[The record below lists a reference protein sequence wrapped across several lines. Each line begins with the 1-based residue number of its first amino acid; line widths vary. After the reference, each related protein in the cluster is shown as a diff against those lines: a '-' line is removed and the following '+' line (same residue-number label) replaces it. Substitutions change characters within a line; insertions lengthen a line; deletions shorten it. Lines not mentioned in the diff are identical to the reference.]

1 MNVRSV
7 SLFFALLTVGANAF
21 VLLVAVLA
29 VTSRF
34 AERPAAALRWIRDMV
49 GGSSLVLAWIVATVA
64 TLGSLY
70 YSEVA
75 HFPPCELCW
84 YQRIAMYPLAV
95 VLGIAAIRSDF
106 GVRRYVLP
114 VVWIGAAISAYHY
127 QLERFPAQG
136 SLACTVE
143 VPCTTVWVWQF
154 HYISIPFMALSAFAL
169 IATLMLL
176 GPSPAEVL
184 SAEGF
189 DGVTEEGMSR

>member
-1 MNVRSV
+1 MSVRAF

-21 VLLVAVLA
+21 VGLVAVLA
-29 VTSRF
+29 VASRF
-34 AERPAAALRWIRDMV
+34 SGGAAAALRWVRDMV

-75 HFPPCELCW
+75 RFVPCELCW

-95 VLGIAAIRSDF
+95 VLGIAAVRSDF
-106 GVRRYVLP
+106 GIRRYVLP
-114 VVWIGAAISAYHY
+114 LVSIGAAISVYHY
-127 QLERFPAQG
+127 QLERFPAQT
-136 SLACTVE
+136 SLACTVD
-143 VPCTTVWVWQF
+143 VPCTTVWVWEF

-169 IATLMLL
+169 IATVLLL
-176 GPSPAEVL
+176 GPSTAEAP
-184 SAEGF
+184 SAGGF